1 MVKRVLKALIT
12 CFAVG
17 LLLTGCGSQI
27 PEMTDEEYNQT
38 VQYMVSLLM
47 KYSNN
52 GVEKLS
58 SLSSLELQKQ
68 MEKEDREAKKAARDK
83 ALEESMANM
92 SNSTEGTED
101 TDGADNSNEGTTE
114 EENANTTDV
123 AVADTTEDTTDQTD
137 IVDFT
142 EDIDNSSDTIS
153 SEDDINELIGKYED
167 ELNEGIK
174 NSGMDTPEPDDNSDI
189 TQNPTETTIPAQIA
203 GDEGEGLSTEADKV
217 VDGMRQELSK
227 GMFLTYSGYS
237 VAGSYPDNDD
247 IFVINATSGKKLL
260 ILNFRLANTSG
271 MDVTVDMV
279 KANPHFQIILN
290 GKNVGY
296 TNVTMLDNDLSSFA
310 GKISAGEKKSMVLI
324 KQMDT
329 AKLKN
334 VESLGLIGDLGGETI
349 EFNLE

>member
-27 PEMTDEEYNQT
+27 PEMTEDEYNQT

-47 KYSNN
+47 KHSNN

-58 SLSSLELQKQ
+58 SLSSLELQRQ
-68 MEKEDREAKKAARDK
+68 LERDDRNAKKAARDK
-83 ALEESMANM
+83 QLEIAIANM
-92 SNSTEGTED
+92 PDNNGDGDGTEETDNTGED
-101 TDGADNSNEGTTE
+101 TQVQDTTD
-114 EENANTTDV
+114 TTDV
-123 AVADTTEDTTDQTD
+123 AQAEPDNTDENNTDQTD
-137 IVDFT
+137 FT
-142 EDIDNSSDTIS
+142 EFVDDTTEKTEIKDDIENLLDQY
-153 SEDDINELIGKYED
+153 EDD
-167 ELNEGIK
+167 LNEGIQ
-174 NSGMDTPEPDDNSDI
+174 NAGLDFPETDEKQDNSD
-189 TQNPTETTIPAQIA
+189 TPTESIPPAMVT
-203 GDEGEGLSTEADKV
+203 DEGGSPATEADKV

-237 VAGSYPDNDD
+237 VAATYPDNDD
-247 IFVINATSGKKLL
+247 IFVINATAGKKLL

-290 GKNVGY
+290 GVNVGY

-310 GKISAGEKKSMVLI
+310 GTITSGQKKSMVLI
-324 KQMDT
+324 KQMDA

-334 VESLGLIGDLGGETI
+334 VETLGLIGDLGGETI